1 METVEQH
8 PRPGGATIN
17 GGVPNGE
24 TVKGNSYFC
33 ELTDYVYMI

>member
-24 TVKGNSYFC
+24 TVKGNSC
-33 ELTDYVYMI
+33 ELTGYVYLS